1 MGTTKTSAW
10 TLLLCSAC
18 ALAGAAERDEDDAPA
33 TPAPQVAAQ
42 AVIAAPAAT
51 QAAATEPAA
60 KPAAAPP
67 PVEAPTPGSIGF
79 NPFGGT
85 AVSDRPAEAHVRSGG
100 EPAGLGLSLAVG
112 LGALWLLWRL
122 LRGLDD

>member
-10 TLLLCSAC
+10 ALLLCGAC
-18 ALAGAAERDEDDAPA
+18 ALAGAAERNEDDASA

-60 KPAAAPP
+60 RPAAAPP